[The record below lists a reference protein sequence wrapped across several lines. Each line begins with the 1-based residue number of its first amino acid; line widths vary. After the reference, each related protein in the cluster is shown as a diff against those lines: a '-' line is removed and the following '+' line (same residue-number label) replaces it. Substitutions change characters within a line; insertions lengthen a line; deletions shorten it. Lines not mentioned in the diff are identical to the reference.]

1 MNALT
6 RHELAR
12 LVARQLPREGFVN
25 LGIGAPTSVAD
36 HLPADSNVMLH
47 SENGI
52 LNVGPKPPDGQEDW
66 DLINAGK
73 MPITLARGGSY
84 FDSSLSFSMMR
95 GGHLDIAILGAFQ
108 VSRCGDLANWTTGD
122 LHGAPPAVG
131 GAIDL
136 AVGARQIWV
145 MMEHTT
151 RDGQPR
157 LVERCTL
164 PLTAVGVVAKVF
176 TNLAIIDITAEG
188 LVVQA
193 LFEDASMEHA
203 QQRTGAPL
211 KASPHLRR
219 FGRDGVLMPG

>member
-1 MNALT
+1 MKSLS
-6 RHELAR
+6 RQELAR
-12 LVARQLPREGFVN
+12 LVAHRLPKAGFVN
-25 LGIGAPTSVAD
+25 LGIGAPTNVAD
-36 HLPADSNVMLH
+36 HLPCDTGVMLH

-52 LNVGPKPPDGQEDW
+52 LNVGPKPVEGGEDW

-73 MPITLARGGSY
+73 MPVTLSRGGSY

-108 VSRCGDLANWTTGD
+108 VSQQGDLANWTTGD
-122 LHGAPPAVG
+122 LNGAPPAIG

-164 PLTAVGVVAKVF
+164 PLTAVGVVARVF
-176 TNLAIIDITAEG
+176 TNLAIIDVTNKG
-188 LVVQA
+188 FVVEA
-193 LFEDASMEHA
+193 LFEDASMEDL
-203 QQRTGAPL
+203 QQWTGARL
-211 KASPHLRR
+211 KVAPDVQR
-219 FGRDGVLMPG
+219 FGRDGVLYA